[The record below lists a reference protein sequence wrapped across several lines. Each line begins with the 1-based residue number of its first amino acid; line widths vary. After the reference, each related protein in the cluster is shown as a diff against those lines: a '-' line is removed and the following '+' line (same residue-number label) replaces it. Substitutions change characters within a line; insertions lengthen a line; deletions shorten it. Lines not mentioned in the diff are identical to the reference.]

1 MIDVNMHLC
10 YTIKQFTDEIT
21 FNTKIDC
28 ITEKILAPYVGVSQN
43 TSGQFVNSNE
53 PM

>member
-10 YTIKQFTDEIT
+10 YTIKQLTDEIT